1 MAGYAEAGQQQRFRG
16 RLSDRSSSARRAR
29 APTSAREVLRP
40 ATIEVVGL
48 MSLGRLWLNAGLTV
62 RSQRCFDFELAA
74 DGNLHRL
81 VERGLDFFSTRTRDG
96 VQNGLDR
103 CSVESA
109 RHRAAGSRDG
119 RKVRILPGMNEH
131 KNLLANFG
139 PVPVPQTVAHCGPQV
154 HMLPCIIYQ
163 AGLPLL
169 TRMRALRG
177 ARATAISAPSAA
189 RGGDSDAELAA
200 PFALGRET
208 WTRCVARFAKWTSGP
223 SFALALQSASCPEP
237 IPVQL
242 PTLRACD
249 CLRRLPTLLRG
260 PLPRLAM
267 SRVLRL
273 R

>member
-74 DGNLHRL
+74 GGNLHRL

-109 RHRAAGSRDG
+109 RHRAAGSG
-119 RKVRILPGMNEH
+119 TVVR
-131 KNLLANFG
+131 FG
-139 PVPVPQTVAHCGPQV
+139 SYLVCQ
-154 HMLPCIIYQ
+154 
-163 AGLPLL
+163 
-169 TRMRALRG
+169 
-177 ARATAISAPSAA
+177 
-189 RGGDSDAELAA
+189 
-200 PFALGRET
+200 
-208 WTRCVARFAKWTSGP
+208 
-223 SFALALQSASCPEP
+223 
-237 IPVQL
+237 
-242 PTLRACD
+242 
-249 CLRRLPTLLRG
+249 
-260 PLPRLAM
+260 
-267 SRVLRL
+267 
-273 R
+273 

>member
-74 DGNLHRL
+74 GGNLHRL

-119 RKVRILPGMNEH
+119 RKVRIGCHDAQELVGQFW
-131 KNLLANFG
+131 ACACA
-139 PVPVPQTVAHCGPQV
+139 TDCGP
-154 HMLPCIIYQ
+154 LWAP
-163 AGLPLL
+163 
-169 TRMRALRG
+169 G
-177 ARATAISAPSAA
+177 AHASLHNLSGRSAA
-189 RGGDSDAELAA
+189 AHANAGSSRRPPRD
-200 PFALGRET
+200 GR
-208 WTRCVARFAKWTSGP
+208 R
-223 SFALALQSASCPEP
+223 
-237 IPVQL
+237 
-242 PTLRACD
+242 
-249 CLRRLPTLLRG
+249 LRR
-260 PLPRLAM
+260 
-267 SRVLRL
+267 
-273 R
+273 